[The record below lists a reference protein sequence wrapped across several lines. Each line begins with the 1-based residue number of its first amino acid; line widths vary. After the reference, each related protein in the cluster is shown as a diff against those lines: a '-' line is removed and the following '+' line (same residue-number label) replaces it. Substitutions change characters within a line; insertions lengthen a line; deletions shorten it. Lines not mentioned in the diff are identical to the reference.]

1 MVVDPRWCMATE
13 SVERRS
19 VQSSSEMLA
28 FWVEGFGLRVRVQ
41 GSGRRV
47 QGAGLRVEG

>member
-1 MVVDPRWCMATE
+1 MATE

-28 FWVEGFGLRVRVQ
+28 FWVEGFGLRVRGSGFRAQ
-41 GSGRRV
+41 GSGC
-47 QGAGLRVEG
+47 RVES